1 MKKIILVLFIA
12 AFAFADEATDELAS
26 KNLATEIMDPQQE
39 TYGVTELNHTTF
51 YDAVDGVHFAA
62 ILFYG
67 KNCLYCQTFAVTY
80 ILFNLCIIYSWK
92 ELAET
97 VMEEPMLH
105 KRVWVYFYAF

>member
-26 KNLATEIMDPQQE
+26 KNLATEIMDPQQD

-105 KRVWVYFYAF
+105 KRV